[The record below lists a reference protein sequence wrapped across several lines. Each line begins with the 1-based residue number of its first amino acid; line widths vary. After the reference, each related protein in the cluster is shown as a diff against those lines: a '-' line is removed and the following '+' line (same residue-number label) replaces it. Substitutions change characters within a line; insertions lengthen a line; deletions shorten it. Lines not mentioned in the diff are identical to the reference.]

1 MEVIMNKEILEKREI
16 IDSVDSKIFDL
27 LLERLDAVNSIG
39 FLKKQE
45 GLPVLDQEREN
56 AIYAKIDARYSMV
69 ESAFLKPIYKTIIT
83 ESKKVEEL

>member
-1 MEVIMNKEILEKREI
+1 MNEEILKKREI

-56 AIYAKIDARYSMV
+56 AIYAKIDVRF
-69 ESAFLKPIYKTIIT
+69 SAAEASFLKSIYKSIIS